1 LKINEILASSIG
13 LAFGGMLNEFA
24 NYLNS
29 IYQYY
34 GNTINEL
41 VSQNVHA
48 VNYVNTKRMR
58 NVNKQILRLYKT
70 YINSCTTLNATE
82 MNSIKESF
90 IMPLA
95 PFLELFSKSIP

>member
-1 LKINEILASSIG
+1 MFNEYSS
-13 LAFGGMLNEFA
+13 
-24 NYLNS
+24 YLNS

-41 VSQNVHA
+41 VAQNVHA

-70 YINSCTTLNATE
+70 YINSCAILNPT
-82 MNSIKESF
+82 
-90 IMPLA
+90 
-95 PFLELFSKSIP
+95 